1 MSLSSSDYCYD
12 ANRCKGIMHLFD
24 GIIFSAPNQG
34 GGVFSCRNDAII
46 CLDDRPTCGLSL
58 AQGKLA
64 RAVQAGDTVV
74 LTTAEGGQEY
84 RGPWADIHDVLLT
97 EQGFYLVSTET
108 SEVLQ
113 WDVAKK
119 TVVERW
125 QLSDQRDSW
134 HVNCLGIIHEDLCFT
149 AFGDFEGTR
158 GYKNNSATR
167 GFLRSIHG
175 TKNPLLDGL
184 SQPHS
189 ILTAQDGYLYLC
201 DSETG
206 NIRQYTMECI
216 LQRSLNI
223 GGYSRGLA
231 WRNGILFVG
240 LSVSRNTVEG
250 EHQQAK
256 IIAIDTK
263 TWAEIGSIPVPC
275 QEIYDLLAFD
285 DRENFLFW
293 VERIL
298 IDERTRALDR
308 IRPLEEKLASKTNE
322 CAKLHVFL
330 GH

>member
-1 MSLSSSDYCYD
+1 MSLSSSNYCYG
-12 ANRCKGIMHLFD
+12 ANPCKGVMHVFD

-58 AQGKLA
+58 AHGKLA
-64 RAVQAGDTVV
+64 RAVQAEGAVV

-108 SEVLQ
+108 SEVLK
-113 WDVAKK
+113 WDIAKK

-125 QLSDQRDSW
+125 QFSEQHDSW
-134 HVNCLGIIHEDLCFT
+134 HVNCLGIIHKELCFT
-149 AFGDFEGTR
+149 AFGDFAGTR
-158 GYKNNSATR
+158 GYKNHSATR
-167 GFLRSIHG
+167 GFFRSIHG
-175 TKNPLLDGL
+175 TKNPWLEGL

-206 NIRQYTMECI
+206 NVRQYTMEFT
-216 LQRSLNI
+216 LQRTLNI

-231 WRNGILFVG
+231 WRDGILFVG
-240 LSVSRNTVEG
+240 LSASRNTVAA

-256 IIAIDTK
+256 IVAFDTK
-263 TWAEIGSIPVPC
+263 TWAEIDRIAVPC

-330 GH
+330 GY

>member
-1 MSLSSSDYCYD
+1 
-12 ANRCKGIMHLFD
+12 MHLFD

-46 CLDDRPTCGLSL
+46 CLDGRPTCGLSL
-58 AQGKLA
+58 AYGRLA
-64 RAVQAGDTVV
+64 RAVQTGHTVV
-74 LTTAEGGQEY
+74 VTTAEEGQEF

-108 SEVLQ
+108 SEILR
-113 WDVAKK
+113 WDFAKK
-119 TVVERW
+119 AVAERW
-125 QLSDQRDSW
+125 QVSDQHDSW
-134 HVNCLGIIHEDLCFT
+134 HVNCLGFIDEEPCFT
-149 AFGDFEGTR
+149 AFGDFEETR
-158 GYKNNSATR
+158 GYKNNSANR
-167 GFLRSIHG
+167 GFLRSIHR
-175 TKNPLLDGL
+175 TTTSLLDGL

-189 ILTAQDGYLYLC
+189 ILTAQDGNLYLC
-201 DSETG
+201 DSETR
-206 NIRQYTMECI
+206 NIRQYTMEFV

-223 GGYSRGLA
+223 SGYPRGLA

-240 LSVSRNTVEG
+240 LSVSRNSVEN

-256 IIAIDTK
+256 IIAIDTQA
-263 TWAEIGSIPVPC
+263 WAEIGSISVPC

-298 IDERTRALDR
+298 IDERTRALNS

-330 GH
+330 GY